1 MWFQRSTTNGIKI
14 TKSRHQT
21 EFMKRKQ
28 RNQDIKRNSW
38 NENNEINFSE
48 LYELK
53 SENSLKISPR
63 QIFINETEMKFIL
76 DIQFIFEP
84 VKVLLKFMYKC
95 LQLYHSE
102 MMTMLSSRT
111 RRHCGILKYSIWTY
125 SFILWGIKHQFY
137 YFCWLKTT
145 TRSSTCKHKY
155 V

>member
-1 MWFQRSTTNGIKI
+1 
-14 TKSRHQT
+14 
-21 EFMKRKQ
+21 MKRKQ

-84 VKVLLKFMYKC
+84 ISVLLKFC
-95 LQLYHSE
+95 TSV
-102 MMTMLSSRT
+102 
-111 RRHCGILKYSIWTY
+111 YSYIIVRWWQCFLLEQDVIAAYWNTV
-125 SFILWGIKHQFY
+125 FEHTPL
-137 YFCWLKTT
+137 FCEE
-145 TRSSTCKHKY
+145 
-155 V
+155 